1 MNRVGYLA
9 KNIGYLAI
17 GQLGTKILSLLLVP
31 LYTYILTTEEY
42 GIYDFYYTTVSLLV
56 PILSLNICD
65 SSLRFPLD
73 KNYDR
78 NKIFSISLYHLFLC
92 FLWGGFLVLL
102 NSFWNVIPVIDDYPL
117 LFFLML
123 VTSATNGIMNSFA
136 RGIDKVK
143 EVALSGVI
151 CSAIIIFLNLLFL
164 LLLKMGLVGYFLANI
179 IGFIGQSVYLFVLIR
194 GWQYIEWGRLD
205 KKLQKEMLAFSKPMI
220 LNNISWWINGV
231 SNRYV
236 IVWLCGIA
244 TNGIFSVSYKIP
256 SVLMMFQSIFS
267 QAWTLSAV
275 QEYDREDKNIFFSRM
290 YDAYN
295 VCMTLICSLLIIISR
310 FIASF
315 LYAKD
320 FYVAWQYVP
329 FLLIATIFGSLS
341 GYIGGIYAATKDT
354 KAFASTSVIGAV
366 SNLFLTLLLVW
377 QMGIMGAAIAA
388 MVSYALIWYL
398 RIRSIKQYMD
408 LQISYW
414 KDGFSYILLLIQSVL
429 LLVFEDSIIFYLIE
443 ITLFGLLL
451 FMHKA
456 LLLIIYSKIT
466 NRIRLK

>member
-164 LLLKMGLVGYFLANI
+164 GH
-179 IGFIGQSVYLFVLIR
+179 
-194 GWQYIEWGRLD
+194 
-205 KKLQKEMLAFSKPMI
+205 P
-220 LNNISWWINGV
+220 
-231 SNRYV
+231 
-236 IVWLCGIA
+236 
-244 TNGIFSVSYKIP
+244 
-256 SVLMMFQSIFS
+256 
-267 QAWTLSAV
+267 SAV
-275 QEYDREDKNIFFSRM
+275 VKISKNS
-290 YDAYN
+290 
-295 VCMTLICSLLIIISR
+295 
-310 FIASF
+310 FI
-315 LYAKD
+315 
-320 FYVAWQYVP
+320 
-329 FLLIATIFGSLS
+329 LS
-341 GYIGGIYAATKDT
+341 G
-354 KAFASTSVIGAV
+354 
-366 SNLFLTLLLVW
+366 
-377 QMGIMGAAIAA
+377 
-388 MVSYALIWYL
+388 
-398 RIRSIKQYMD
+398 
-408 LQISYW
+408 
-414 KDGFSYILLLIQSVL
+414 
-429 LLVFEDSIIFYLIE
+429 
-443 ITLFGLLL
+443 
-451 FMHKA
+451 
-456 LLLIIYSKIT
+456 
-466 NRIRLK
+466 